1 MFLEGSGELAHLRL
15 MKTWLGD
22 IYGVNITEGAKLP
35 KCCWTV
41 FTTLLHF
48 RLPSLPAYIA
58 LYAFFKNYF
67 FLIVSDVFSFILIFY
82 PVIFQLTF

>member
-1 MFLEGSGELAHLRL
+1 MFSTGLRELAHSGLLKHGR
-15 MKTWLGD
+15 GD
-22 IYGVNITEGAKLP
+22 ICGANITEGAKLP

-82 PVIFQLTF
+82 PVIFRLTF